1 MPVSCKCDKEIL
13 RVIMQLNK
21 LHAMMKISLL
31 LFLGFIATMVDARL
45 DPSPTTLNGVDF
57 KLLNE
62 VCCDD
67 CSCSSSTFP
76 PCTCNDSKREC
87 NPGCDNCACET
98 GPTCHCN
105 DYFFSCNKCTN
116 SKDGAN

>member
-1 MPVSCKCDKEIL
+1 
-13 RVIMQLNK
+13 MQLDK
-21 LHAMMKISLL
+21 LNAMMKISLL
-31 LFLGFIATMVDARL
+31 LFLGFIIATMVDARL
-45 DPSPTTLNGVDF
+45 DPTNLNGDAS

-67 CSCSSSTFP
+67 CSCSSLTFP
-76 PCTCNDSKREC
+76 PCTCNDTGRKC

-98 GPTCHCN
+98 GPTCRCN